1 MWIFTTTGFVSA
13 VKKSDNRTIIV
24 RSRDK
29 ASLAPIANRFSTEVI
44 KTPVADYPYRVEVT
58 QDDFAEWVREQAEL
72 INYPN
77 FKSEVA
83 IHRGQAFSK
92 ALSKVWSV
100 MHEVED
106 SSAREKI

>member
-1 MWIFTTTGFVSA
+1 
-13 VKKSDNRTIIV
+13 
-24 RSRDK
+24 
-29 ASLAPIANRFSTEVI
+29 VI

-58 QDDFAEWVREQAEL
+58 QNDFAEWVRDQANS
-72 INYPN
+72 IDYPN
-77 FKSEVA
+77 FKSEVS
-83 IHRGQAFSK
+83 IHRGQVFSK